1 MISKNKIKLIRF
13 LGTKK
18 YRDEQ
23 GLFVAEGDKIVADLL
38 RAEGWDVRYLFGKK
52 EWIRKMSPQEREK
65 AGEITEVSYDE
76 LRKIS
81 YMKSPHNVLALVSL
95 PAWEMPA
102 VPPAGELVLALENI
116 QDPGNLGTIIR
127 TANWFG
133 IRHIYCSPGSVDI
146 FNPKVVQASM
156 GAFIHTAV
164 HYTPLEPLISKT
176 IPAKIPV
183 YGTFLEGI
191 PLYEAALKD
200 HGLILFG
207 NESRGISPTLGKMI
221 QEKIFIPPFPDR
233 EQKTNSLNISTSVA
247 ITCAEF
253 RRRSYLAEKDHSK

>member
-38 RAEGWDVRYLFGKK
+38 QAEGWNVRYLFGKR

-65 AGEITEVSYDE
+65 TGEIIEVSYEE

-95 PAWEMPA
+95 PAWQMPD
-102 VPPAGELVLALENI
+102 VPPAGELTLALENI

-133 IRHIYCSPGSVDI
+133 IRHVFCSPGSVDI

-164 HYTPLEPLISKT
+164 HYTDLGRLITGAAESGT
-176 IPAKIPV
+176 PV
-183 YGTFLEGI
+183 YGTFLEGRS
-191 PLYEAALKD
+191 LYTADLKEN
-200 HGLILFG
+200 GLIVFG
-207 NESRGISPTLGKMI
+207 NESKGISPSLEEMI
-221 QEKIFIPPFPDR
+221 PEKIFIPPFPDR
-233 EQKTNSLNISTSVA
+233 RKATNSLNISSSTAVV
-247 ITCAEF
+247 CAEF
-253 RRRSYLAEKDHSK
+253 RRRRVR